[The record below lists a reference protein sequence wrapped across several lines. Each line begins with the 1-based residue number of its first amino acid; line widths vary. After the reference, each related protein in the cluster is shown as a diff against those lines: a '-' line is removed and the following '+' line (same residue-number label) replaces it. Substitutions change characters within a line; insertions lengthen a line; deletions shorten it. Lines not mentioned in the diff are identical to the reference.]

1 MFKNKLCADR
11 GSAFIE
17 LAIALPLISLV
28 LIGAA
33 ELGRIA
39 YFAIEVSDAA
49 RAGVAYGAQRL
60 AYAEDTGSLASGI
73 NDGIAVAAMDDAS
86 DLSNMT
92 TTSNDACVCESV
104 TTSTGAITT
113 TPISVCGGTS
123 STAATQCPPSTTSGV
138 VTDVANYVQV
148 NTAAT
153 VTTMF
158 HYPGIPSSF
167 TLHGFAAMRVAGD

>member
-73 NDGIAVAAMDDAS
+73 NDGIAVAAMDDV
-86 DLSNMT
+86 D
-92 TTSNDACVCESV
+92 DAK
-104 TTSTGAITT
+104 
-113 TPISVCGGTS
+113 TS
-123 STAATQCPPSTTSGV
+123 SRIAPHKWRLESRIQQGSADRNQLHDRGGETP
-138 VTDVANYVQV
+138 VTRDDASVIAP
-148 NTAAT
+148 A
-153 VTTMF
+153 
-158 HYPGIPSSF
+158 
-167 TLHGFAAMRVAGD
+167 